1 MKKKIRLTESEM
13 VTMIETIVNEI
24 KREKRKEI
32 TESLKKKT
40 KRVVKEDMGGM
51 DDVHPTH
58 GDMNFADD
66 EYMELELSAG
76 VNFDD
81 YQRKYVR
88 RPIKPIRVPIS
99 SFEEASSIVR
109 KFIDKNDLGGGNWT
123 GGQIYKNG
131 KEIAY
136 VSYNG
141 RVWEQ

>member
-1 MKKKIRLTESEM
+1 MKIKIRLTESEM

-24 KREKRKEI
+24 KREKRKNI

-58 GDMNFADD
+58 GD
-66 EYMELELSAG
+66 MELELSAG

-141 RVWEQ
+141 RVWEL

>member
-1 MKKKIRLTESEM
+1 MKRKIRLTESEM

-24 KREKRKEI
+24 KREKRKNI
-32 TESLKKKT
+32 TESLKNNKG
-40 KRVVKEDMGGM
+40 RVVKEDMGER
-51 DDVHPTH
+51 HPTH
-58 GDMNFADD
+58 GD
-66 EYMELELSAG
+66 MELELSAG

-141 RVWEQ
+141 RVWEL